1 VARAGGL
8 WKECTEA
15 SASLEA
21 HVPWRPDML
30 RARAECYE
38 HTGDARAGQAAHDL
52 REFLAAETP
61 PPGPSSAVTR
71 SSGTPR

>member
-1 VARAGGL
+1 MEPLVALAVIAVVLLLLVSPFLAVFALVRL
-8 WKECTEA
+8 
-15 SASLEA
+15 
-21 HVPWRPDML
+21 
-30 RARAECYE
+30 
-38 HTGDARAGQAAHDL
+38 HTATREIGDL